1 MPAPLAMLVR
11 AAVTAVPLTVISLG
25 LLFATIVA
33 ILRPTPERQAM
44 VERLSL
50 AITSVS
56 SVIVGQNPD
65 S

>member
-11 AAVTAVPLTVISLG
+11 AAVTTVPLTVISLG

-33 ILRPTPERQAM
+33 ILRPTPER
-44 VERLSL
+44 ERLGRAL
-50 AITSVS
+50 TSVS
-56 SVIVGQNPD
+56 SVIVGQKPD